1 MTTRY
6 GRWIALPLAL
16 TLSGL
21 VACGGND
28 GGDGPPPSAA
38 DRACPPDDAAGG
50 RPRPEPYAPDG
61 TPYAGAGPHLV
72 TLIKVEPADPDLLL
86 NMPRPL
92 LPSGWQPP
100 SEDGPYSYEEDY
112 PAFAFNDNDGM
123 HGGRHRSMVQL
134 VVCEYLESTGEAFM
148 QCPYDEVVVI
158 AGDAPATAPEDS
170 GPYADFGLEVVE
182 ARYSYEVY
190 EATTAELVARFQLSS
205 SEDGGYACPDE
216 APGDGYT
223 IPMPVAEA
231 DIAGELRPF
240 VEEAART
247 DATAG

>member
-1 MTTRY
+1 MTTGYRT
-6 GRWIALPLAL
+6 WIALPLAL

-21 VACGGND
+21 VGCGGD
-28 GGDGPPPSAA
+28 ETRDGPPPAA
-38 DRACPPDDAAGG
+38 AERACPPDDAAGG
-50 RPRPEPYAPDG
+50 RPRPEPYDPDG

-72 TLIKVEPADPDLLL
+72 TLIKVDPADHDLLL

-92 LPSGWQPP
+92 LPPGWQPP
-100 SEDGPYSYEEDY
+100 SEDGRYSNEEDD

-123 HGGRHRSMVQL
+123 HGDRHRSMVQL
-134 VVCEYLESTGEAFM
+134 VVCEYLESTGEALRS
-148 QCPYDEVVVI
+148 CPYDEVVI
-158 AGDAPATAPEDS
+158 YGDPAAAPEDS
-170 GPYADFGLEVVE
+170 GPYADVSLEVVE

-190 EATTAELVARFQLSS
+190 EATTAELVTRFQLSS
-205 SEDGGYACPDE
+205 SREHGYACPDE

-231 DIAGELRPF
+231 DITEELRPF

-247 DATAG
+247 DAAEG